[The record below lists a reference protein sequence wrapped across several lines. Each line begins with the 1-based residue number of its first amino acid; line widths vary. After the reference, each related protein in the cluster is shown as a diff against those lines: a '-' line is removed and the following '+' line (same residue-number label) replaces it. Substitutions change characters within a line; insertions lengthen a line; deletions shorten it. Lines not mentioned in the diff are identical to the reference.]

1 MGQNGRMADTGVYV
15 AVSEVAVA
23 ETGTGALE
31 QAFRDRIHLVERAP
45 GFIDIEVL
53 RDRRHPGRYLMVS
66 RWTSKARFGEYMKSE
81 DHRRSHARIRTGP
94 EGPAAAG
101 FSDYDRIQI

>member
-1 MGQNGRMADTGVYV
+1 MPDTGVYV

-23 ETGTGALE
+23 ESGSGALE
-31 QAFRDRIHLVERAP
+31 RAFRDRIHLVEKAP

-66 RWTSKARFGEYMKSE
+66 RWTSKAEFGAYMKSE
-81 DHRRSHARIRTGP
+81 DHRLSHARIQGGP
-94 EGPAAAG
+94 EGPRPAG